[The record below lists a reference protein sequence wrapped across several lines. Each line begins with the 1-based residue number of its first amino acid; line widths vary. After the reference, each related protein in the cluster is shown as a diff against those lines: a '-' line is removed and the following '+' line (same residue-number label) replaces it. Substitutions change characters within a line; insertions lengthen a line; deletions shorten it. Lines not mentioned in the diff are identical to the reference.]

1 MIGLVATKELRKS
14 TDLQLFSILLFFS
27 ILAFFLDE
35 KKNGKFYLDHLC
47 LRYWNLEKVEA
58 DYITG
63 TGHKSQVTKMCC
75 RGDNVITCGIDDT
88 VRFISVL
95 EKKYK

>member
-1 MIGLVATKELRKS
+1 M
-14 TDLQLFSILLFFS
+14 
-27 ILAFFLDE
+27 DE
-35 KKNGKFYLDHLC
+35 KKNGKFYLDRLC